1 MKIET
6 TRFGEIEIDEGKILF
21 FTTGILGFP
30 QAKRYVLIPHR
41 ENSPFMW
48 LQAVDVPELA
58 FVVIMPRLFFP
69 EYQPQIPYEA
79 REELHLHKGDEMDL
93 LAIVTIPREA
103 PEEMTVNLLGPIVV
117 NVTRRLAKQVILDA
131 RRYPLK
137 EPLMPRLQLKSVNSE

>member
-1 MKIET
+1 VKIET

-103 PEEMTVNLLGPIVV
+103 PDHPPWYSIILIALRSSSSPLFCKNCLIILLAFS
-117 NVTRRLAKQVILDA
+117 VTSNIRVSSSR
-131 RRYPLK
+131 
-137 EPLMPRLQLKSVNSE
+137 